1 MDIEQVKNKYLWK
14 FWEYAHAASWYVLG
28 DLPFTW
34 DLKHKRNMAYMRYT
48 MPERKK

>member
-1 MDIEQVKNKYLWK
+1 MSWQRKKDKALWK
-14 FWEYAHAASWYVLG
+14 MWEYAHVASWYVLG

-48 MPERKK
+48 MPDRTK